1 MPLIVLWLAAVLL
14 HRPLIRFL
22 EQIAIAAT
30 DIPLLHGLIVIGLL
44 GVLIW
49 IPAWTYKMIEDL
61 EEPTQGVGMV
71 MFIMFFALPAWL
83 ISLFILKVFWGLGF
97 WLIVSL
103 LMLGILAL
111 LLLLVI
117 PKTQARMMR
126 WVFNRKR
133 RSLRA
138 RR

>member
-71 MFIMFFALPAWL
+71 MFIVFFALPTWL
-83 ISLFILKVFWGLGF
+83 LSLFILKVFWGLGF
-97 WLIVSL
+97 WLVISAVISAIFLATGAISL
-103 LMLGILAL
+103 L
-111 LLLLVI
+111 
-117 PKTQARMMR
+117 
-126 WVFNRKR
+126 KR
-133 RSLRA
+133 GRRVRRVLWRRLRTLRE

>member
-1 MPLIVLWLAAVLL
+1 MPLIILWLAAVLL

-30 DIPLLHGLIVIGLL
+30 DIPLLHGLIEIGLL

-61 EEPTQGVGMV
+61 EDPTQGVGMV
-71 MFIMFFALPAWL
+71 MFIVFFALPAWL
-83 ISLFILKVFWGLGF
+83 LSLFILRVFWGFGF
-97 WLIVSL
+97 WLVI
-103 LMLGILAL
+103 GA
-111 LLLLVI
+111 VI
-117 PKTQARMMR
+117 PAVFLAPFMIRVQKRGRRMR
-126 WVFNRKR
+126 WVLGKR
-133 RSLRA
+133 LRTPRV

>member
-61 EEPTQGVGMV
+61 EDPTQGVGMV
-71 MFIMFFALPAWL
+71 MFIVFFALPAWL
-83 ISLFILKVFWGLGF
+83 LSLFILRVFWGFGF
-97 WLIVSL
+97 WLVI
-103 LMLGILAL
+103 GA
-111 LLLLVI
+111 VI
-117 PKTQARMMR
+117 PAVFLAPFMHRMRKRGRRMR
-126 WVFNRKR
+126 WVLGKR
-133 RSLRA
+133 LRTLRV